1 MTHLALLL
9 CYVFFL
15 DFTKLVSPQ
24 TATFHQSNN
33 DFKMNKKQAIKQR
46 QANQLSKKAEQ
57 EVHAADILK
66 GNLVTSPTISQAPRN
81 KSLEEQLITKHEET
95 IDLQKQHIDHLAQV
109 IENRDR
115 IIDARDEQIVTLKGL
130 IQEWKNMV
138 LANEK
143 RWSSFVE
150 EQQEFLLNRY
160 TEKYGKW
167 MKEETGTYKEVIA
180 RLEGRIEELEDARGY
195 CPESAG
201 EKARGPNTELV
212 DQEASTIREGKQKGV
227 GNERGRQRKMEAGTC
242 VVS

>member
-24 TATFHQSNN
+24 TATFHQFNN

-109 IENRDR
+109 IEN
-115 IIDARDEQIVTLKGL
+115 
-130 IQEWKNMV
+130 
-138 LANEK
+138 
-143 RWSSFVE
+143 
-150 EQQEFLLNRY
+150 
-160 TEKYGKW
+160 
-167 MKEETGTYKEVIA
+167 
-180 RLEGRIEELEDARGY
+180 
-195 CPESAG
+195 
-201 EKARGPNTELV
+201 
-212 DQEASTIREGKQKGV
+212 
-227 GNERGRQRKMEAGTC
+227 
-242 VVS
+242 

>member
-1 MTHLALLL
+1 M
-9 CYVFFL
+9 
-15 DFTKLVSPQ
+15 
-24 TATFHQSNN
+24 
-33 DFKMNKKQAIKQR
+33 
-46 QANQLSKKAEQ
+46 
-57 EVHAADILK
+57 K
-66 GNLVTSPTISQAPRN
+66 GNLITISQAPRN
-81 KSLEEQLITKHEET
+81 QSLEEQLITKHEET
-95 IDLQKQHIDHLAQV
+95 IDLQKQHIDHSAQV

-143 RWSSFVE
+143 RWSSFAE
-150 EQQEFLLNRY
+150 KQQEFLLNRY

-167 MKEETGTYKEVIA
+167 MEEETGNYEKMNA
-180 RLEGRIEELEDARGY
+180 QLEGRIEELEDARGY

-201 EKARGPNTELV
+201 EKARGPNMELV

-227 GNERGRQRKMEAGTC
+227 GNERGRQREMEAGTC